1 MWSRLIKHE
10 AGKAMNLFNIAQGGL
25 DAAQSAL
32 NVVGNNLSNAMTN
45 GYSRQNIILGEAGGR
60 ATSYGFFG
68 YGVQTN
74 DVKRSY
80 DSFLNNQVRGANS
93 QFEGLNSRYE
103 QLSQI
108 DDMLG
113 DSTNN
118 ISVTMGNIF
127 DAMEK
132 MSSDPASAAAR
143 QEVYSQFK
151 AVANQ
156 YRTNSDTLK
165 GLEKSTNTKISQA
178 VDDIN
183 GCAKQLATLNKEI
196 AKVQASSG
204 TLPSDLLDQRDQ
216 VLGQLSGLTGIKVN
230 ENSTTGRVDVT
241 LANGYSLVSGDN
253 FCELKTQPAAE
264 DPNKLEVV
272 YTDNTGNDMLLD
284 DDTMNSGT
292 LGGLFKFRNND
303 MKDAENQLD
312 QLALQM
318 ANKFNQVNQ
327 AGYDQNGDAGKDIFS
342 LDDPRAIA
350 NSNNSGDASLDIS
363 RSDSSAVQAEDYTLT
378 FTGPSASDWT
388 VKTADGRAI
397 TPTVGDDG
405 SLSFEGV
412 TVKPQGIPQAN
423 DSFEFNPVTGAAG
436 SLKVGIDTGD
446 EIAASSSADVS
457 DQSNNE
463 NIKQMLDIK
472 NQQLIGKS
480 TLSEAYASLV
490 SSVGS
495 SMATLK
501 SGCTTASGVLDQWSQ
516 QQQSVSGVDMNEEY
530 INMQMYTQYYQA
542 NSQVLQTATTLFDT
556 ILSIK

>member
-1 MWSRLIKHE
+1 
-10 AGKAMNLFNIAQGGL
+10 MNLFNIASGGL
-25 DAAQSAL
+25 DAAQAAL
-32 NVVGNNLSNAMTN
+32 NVVGNNLSNAMTD

-80 DSFLNNQVRGANS
+80 DGFLNNQVRGANA
-93 QFEGLNSRYE
+93 QFAGLNGRYE

-108 DDMLG
+108 DDMFG
-113 DSTNN
+113 DNTNN

-127 DAMEK
+127 GAMQK
-132 MSSDPASAAAR
+132 MSSDPASAAMR

-156 YRTNSDTLK
+156 YQTNSDTLK
-165 GLEKSTNTKISQA
+165 GLEKSTNIKISQA
-178 VDDIN
+178 VDGIN
-183 GCAKQLATLNKEI
+183 GCARQLANLNKEI

-241 LANGYSLVSGDN
+241 LANGYSLVNGDDV
-253 FCELKTQPAAE
+253 CELKAQPAAG
-264 DPNKLEVV
+264 DPNKLVV
-272 YTDNTGNDMLLD
+272 AYTDNSGNDILLD
-284 DDTMNSGT
+284 DDTMSSGT
-292 LGGLFKFRNND
+292 LGGLFKFRNSD
-303 MKDAENQLD
+303 LKDAENQLN

-318 ANKFNQVNQ
+318 ANKFNQVNEG
-327 AGYDQNGDAGKDIFS
+327 GYDQNGDAGTAIFS
-342 LDDPRAIA
+342 FDDPQAIA
-350 NSNNSGDASLDIS
+350 NINNSSDASLAIS
-363 RSDSSAVQAEDYTLT
+363 RSDSSAIQAQDYTLT

-388 VKTADGRAI
+388 VKNDEGETI
-397 TPTVGDDG
+397 TPTIGDDG
-405 SLSFEGV
+405 SLSFDGI
-412 TVKPQGIPQAN
+412 TVKPQGTPQIN
-423 DSFEFNPVTGAAG
+423 DSFEFNPLAGAAA
-436 SLKVGIDTGD
+436 SLKVAIGGGD
-446 EIAASSSADVS
+446 QIAASSSADAT

-463 NIKQMLDIK
+463 NIKQMLDIQ

-495 SMATLK
+495 SMTSLK
-501 SGCTTASGVLDQWSQ
+501 TDCSTANSVLEQWNQ
-516 QQQSVSGVDMNEEY
+516 QQQSLAGVDINEEY

-556 ILSIK
+556 LLNIK